1 MTLSKRIKPKSVIS
15 NQAVFSPLVGKHKT
29 WDEYWAL
36 VSPRLKERKQG
47 FKVIFD
53 YLRSE
58 SIYNPHVTIVETG
71 SLREPHNYEGDGNSS
86 FLFDTF
92 IEYHTGEFHTNDIDS
107 KVCQQA
113 RMMLAHA
120 QVHESDSVKWLSTLD
135 KMVDV
140 LYLDSFNIDNWN
152 HDWPAAAHHLKEL
165 LAAIH
170 CLEPG
175 ALLVVDDNVVHPN
188 TKQKIGKGRLVR
200 EYVEATDS
208 ARLIHDGYQ
217 EIWQWGKA

>member
-15 NQAVFSPLVGKHKT
+15 TQAVFSPLVGKHKT

-107 KVCQQA
+107 KVCDQA
-113 RMMLAHA
+113 RLHLAHA
-120 QVHESDSVKWLSTLD
+120 KVHESDSVKWLHD
-135 KMVDV
+135 FDQQVDV
-140 LYLDSFNIDNWN
+140 LYLDSYNIENWN

-165 LAAIH
+165 LAAY
-170 CLEPG
+170 CNLEPG
-175 ALLVVDDNVVHPN
+175 SLLVVDDNVVHPN

-200 EYVEATDS
+200 EYIEATEC

-217 EIWQWGKA
+217 EIWQWSEG